1 MKKIGFID
9 YFLDEWHAN
18 NYPKFISDIAGDEFE
33 IAYAYAEI
41 DSPNPDGLTTQAWC
55 EKFGVTRC
63 GSIDEVIEKSDCLIV
78 LSPDHPERHWDL
90 CQKPLRSGKRVYVD
104 KTFALQKEIAQK
116 LVNIAEESKTP
127 FFSTSALRFADEMKG
142 FSVENPVFIN
152 SRGPGN
158 FDTYAIHQIEPIVM
172 IMGSKVRRL
181 MSVGSGK
188 YESMVIEFEGNR
200 SAVMSHYG
208 WSGVDFSMTVN
219 DAAGATKLIPAM
231 SNYFPNF
238 MSALCDFF
246 KTGEIKA
253 AHDETVAIM
262 GIIEAGNKALKTP
275 GIWVQV

>member
-1 MKKIGFID
+1 
-9 YFLDEWHAN
+9 
-18 NYPKFISDIAGDEFE
+18 
-33 IAYAYAEI
+33 
-41 DSPNPDGLTTQAWC
+41 
-55 EKFGVTRC
+55 
-63 GSIDEVIEKSDCLIV
+63 
-78 LSPDHPERHWDL
+78 
-90 CQKPLRSGKRVYVD
+90 
-104 KTFALQKEIAQK
+104 
-116 LVNIAEESKTP
+116 
-127 FFSTSALRFADEMKG
+127 
-142 FSVENPVFIN
+142 
-152 SRGPGN
+152 
-158 FDTYAIHQIEPIVM
+158 
-172 IMGSKVRRL
+172 
-181 MSVGSGK
+181 
-188 YESMVIEFEGNR
+188 MVIEFEGNR